1 MIFVNYLFLNKINVS
16 AKHIKEV
23 HLLLHHS
30 FIQFIYRNSFI
41 LILLILYSILKTI
54 NMITNI
60 MTILYILTVFDEII
74 SGTLQKGTAIS
85 QIYTNTQI
93 I

>member
-1 MIFVNYLFLNKINVS
+1 MII
-16 AKHIKEV
+16 
-23 HLLLHHS
+23 
-30 FIQFIYRNSFI
+30 
-41 LILLILYSILKTI
+41 
-54 NMITNI
+54 NI

-74 SGTLQKGTAIS
+74 NSGTLQKGTAIS